1 MAKIVTLI
9 SAPHDPTLPISKRL
23 NAIGKADPGSI
34 KALEYF
40 DELQNILT
48 TSKPDILVSIG
59 SDHFGQWFMNN
70 MPQFM
75 IGKATR
81 MQGPMPDEI
90 SAWGLE
96 QVDLPIQGELARQ
109 ILKQGLN
116 KGVDFSYS
124 DEFTADHSFTIPL
137 NFLRPE
143 NDLPVVPIFINLLAP
158 PVPPGWRYAQVGA
171 VIRQTIEQWDSDLRV
186 AVIATGHM
194 TNAVG
199 SPHMLDIL
207 TEPETEWDT
216 KMWSLMTDPSK
227 LDEITALSTWDQLY
241 EHGNGTPGFLGN
253 VLALGF
259 AGGAQSTFAKM
270 VATTAQPAVC
280 FMAWTENDLNGAIS

>member
-1 MAKIVTLI
+1 MAKIVSLI
-9 SAPHDPTLPISKRL
+9 SAPHDPTLPISKKI
-23 NAIGKADPGSI
+23 NEIGKAHPGSI
-34 KALEYF
+34 RALECF
-40 DELQNILT
+40 DELKNILSA
-48 TSKPDILVSIG
+48 SKPDVLVTIG

-75 IGKATR
+75 VGKASR

-96 QVDLPIQGELARQ
+96 PVDLPIQGELARF

-116 KGVDFSYS
+116 NGIDFSYS
-124 DEFTADHSFTIPL
+124 DEFIADHSFTIPL

-171 VIRQTIEQWDSDLRV
+171 IIRQTIEEWDSNLRV

-194 TNAVG
+194 SNAVG

-207 TEPETEWDT
+207 TTPETDWDR
-216 KMWSLMTDPSK
+216 KMWSLMIDNTK
-227 LDEITALSTWDQLY
+227 LDEIVSLSTWDQLY
-241 EHGNGTPGFLGN
+241 AHGNGTPGFLGN

-259 AGGAQSTFAKM
+259 AGGAETTFAEL
-270 VATTAQPAVC
+270 VATTAQPPVS
-280 FMAWTENDLNGAIS
+280 FMAWTENNLKGALS